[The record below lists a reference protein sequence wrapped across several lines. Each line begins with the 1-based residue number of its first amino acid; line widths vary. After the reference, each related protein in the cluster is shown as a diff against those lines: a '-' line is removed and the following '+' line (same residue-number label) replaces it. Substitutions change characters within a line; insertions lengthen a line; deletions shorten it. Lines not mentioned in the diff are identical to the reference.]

1 MRKAYIDNL
10 RCGIIL
16 LVILYHVIYL
26 FNSVGVISNVN
37 VTGTPAFDVLL
48 YIPYPWFMAFL
59 FLLAGISARYA
70 LDTMSAKAFLKGRAR
85 KILLPSFAC
94 IFLLGWIGGFVTNQY
109 NPNMFGGN
117 DAVIPGV
124 IKYLIYCFAGI
135 GPLWFCH
142 ELFLCTL
149 LLLLLRKLD
158 GKGILEKFGGRLNK
172 LWMLILLFFAVWFS
186 SYCLNT
192 PLLEI
197 YRNGFYLT
205 FFLIG
210 YYVFSHEEVQRE
222 TEKFWL
228 PLLITAAA
236 LGIVYTAYFWGENY
250 ADMENLKHPLTNA
263 YAWFASLA
271 LIGCGRR
278 FLDRETGFTRYMR
291 SRSFGF
297 YVLHYYLLILITYVI
312 DLYFD
317 LRFPLFYL
325 ILIGLEA
332 VLLPPLYEV
341 LSRVPVI
348 KRLLFGR

>member
-10 RCGIIL
+10 RCSIVL
-16 LVILYHVIYL
+16 LVILYHAVYL
-26 FNSVGVISNVN
+26 FNSVGVISNIG

-48 YIPYPWFMAFL
+48 YIPYPWFMASL

-70 LDTMSAKAFLKGRAR
+70 LNTMSTRNFLEGRVR
-85 KILLPSFAC
+85 KILIPSFAGV
-94 IFLLGWIGGFVTNQY
+94 FLLGWIGGFITNQY
-109 NPNMFGGN
+109 NPDMFGGN
-117 DAVIPGV
+117 DALIPGA

-149 LLLLLRKLD
+149 LLLIVRIFDKKDILGKL
-158 GKGILEKFGGRLNK
+158 GGRLNK
-172 LWMLILLFFAVWFS
+172 LWMLILLFPVVWFS

-210 YYVFSHEEVQRE
+210 YYVFSNEEIQRE
-222 TEKFWL
+222 AEKWWL
-228 PLLITAAA
+228 PLLIAAA
-236 LGIVYTAYFWGENY
+236 AFGTVYTIYFWGKNY
-250 ADMENLKHPLTNA
+250 AAMESLKNPLTNA
-263 YAWFASLA
+263 YAWAASLA

-291 SRSFGF
+291 GRSFGF

-317 LRFPLFYL
+317 LHFPLFYL
-325 ILIGLEA
+325 ILLLLEA
-332 VLLPPLYEV
+332 ALLPPLYEA

-348 KRLLFGR
+348 KSLLFGK